1 MRYVTPVLP
10 GFHPDSSVCRVSGDF
25 YPVCSSFEYFPGIP
39 VYHSRD
45 LVNWRQIVVFDCAGE
60 DGVWRSVGQV
70 STRFVVTELAGRCFT
85 GIAGLYAACAAPT
98 RV

>member
-1 MRYVTPVLP
+1 MRYGNPVLP

-45 LVNWRQIVVFDCAGE
+45 LVNWRQIGNCLHRAEAVPLMAAG
-60 DGVWRSVGQV
+60 DSGGVWRPPS
-70 STRFVVTELAGRCFT
+70 AGT
-85 GIAGLYAACAAPT
+85 MDDSMWPP
-98 RV
+98 